1 MRRYDTIYYSLK
13 SVNAKQDRTG
23 EKSIP
28 NSNEINLGVKK
39 FRLSTRK
46 YFLTVSSVR
55 PWNSFSEEVVEAS
68 RLESL
73 EAILDKTLN
82 KVLQGTALC
91 WQGLEEWLMDRLQ
104 L

>member
-13 SVNAKQDRTG
+13 SVNAKRDRAG

-55 PWNSFSEEVVEAS
+55 P
-68 RLESL
+68 
-73 EAILDKTLN
+73 
-82 KVLQGTALC
+82 
-91 WQGLEEWLMDRLQ
+91 
-104 L
+104 